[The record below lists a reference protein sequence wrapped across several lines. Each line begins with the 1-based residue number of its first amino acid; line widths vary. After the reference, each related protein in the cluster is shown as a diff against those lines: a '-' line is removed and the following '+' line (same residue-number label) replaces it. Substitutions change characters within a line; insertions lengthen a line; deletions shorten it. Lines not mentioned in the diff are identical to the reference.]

1 MVSQNTETIV
11 PSYKNVDNILKAVK
25 FGLCV
30 FIRFASEDFI
40 PASLGRREFSFYR
53 LTKLACIQAVDYI
66 ANIYFKELLSHT
78 LRYIFGLLMFQI
90 KWSK

>member
-11 PSYKNVDNILKAVK
+11 PSYKNAGNILKAVK
-25 FGLCV
+25 FILHV
-30 FIRFASEDFI
+30 FIRFVSEDFI
-40 PASLGRREFSFYR
+40 LASLGRREVSFYC
-53 LTKLACIQAVDYI
+53 LTKLDCIQAVDYT

-78 LRYIFGLLMFQI
+78 LRYLFGLLLLQI